1 MLCANYGWN
10 FRYDV
15 NSHSLQSQ
23 CCYSFIHSLIHRKM
37 WNHTLTELIK
47 DSISIP
53 VPSLIEEWEDDLKKW
68 PRITYSSIF
77 SYFVDSVA
85 CDGKAM
91 SNLKSSE
98 AYQYLHSSKVGCV
111 LFKDVGNDFVY
122 LKADV
127 EPSQSLNVSHHKA
140 WVLVSTSGVIQTAG
154 CSCIAGPGRSCS
166 HAAAVMWKVSK

>member
-10 FRYDV
+10 FFYNV
-15 NSHSLQSQ
+15 NNNSPQSVLLLIH
-23 CCYSFIHSLIHRKM
+23 SFIARCGI
-37 WNHTLTELIK
+37 TELTELIK

-53 VPSLIEEWEDDLKKW
+53 VPSLTEEWKDDLKKW

-98 AYQYLHSSKVGCV
+98 AYQYLHNNKVGRV

-127 EPSQSLNVSHHKA
+127 DPSQSLNVSHHKA
-140 WVLVSTSGVIQTAG
+140 WVLVSTSVVIQMAG
-154 CSCIAGPGRSCS
+154 CSCS